1 LRCGRVGV
9 WVDMGAHGGRP
20 GDERKIAALGVR
32 VRRGVSYH
40 GVALNVDPDLAHF
53 GGIVPCGLAE
63 YGVTSRH
70 ALGQL
75 VSGPEVDLALRATW
89 DAAFGAPALAARPAA
104 CAV

>member
-1 LRCGRVGV
+1 
-9 WVDMGAHGGRP
+9 MGAHGGRP

-53 GGIVPCGLAE
+53 GGIVPCGLPE
-63 YGVTSRH
+63 YGVTSLH

-75 VSGPEVDLALRATW
+75 VSVPEVDAALRSTW
-89 DAAFGAPALAARPAA
+89 DEVFDMPRLAAQPA